1 MTQALSSPKR
11 FGLLTT
17 GVGYLNRVQEIEPD
31 EGLPFLVVSISALRG
46 LSENMRYTH
55 FDCRVVGR
63 SALAYVRQ
71 LARYVDRGDRVL
83 VRFRASDIYIDS
95 FTYRNGDKAGERG
108 YSLKSKLIGIEWAR
122 VNGIAFTP
130 VEDVA

>member
-17 GVGYLNRVQEIEPD
+17 GVGYLNRVQEIEPA
-31 EGLPFLVVSISALRG
+31 EGLPFLVASISALRG
-46 LSENMRYTH
+46 LSEDMRYTH

-63 SALAYVRQ
+63 SAMNYVRQ
-71 LARYVDRGDRVL
+71 LTRYVERGDRVL
-83 VRFRASDIYIDS
+83 VRFRVSDVYVET
-95 FTYRNGDKAGERG
+95 FTYRNGEKAGERG
-108 YSLKSKLIGIEWAR
+108 FSLKSKLIGVEWAR

-130 VEDVA
+130 VDEVA